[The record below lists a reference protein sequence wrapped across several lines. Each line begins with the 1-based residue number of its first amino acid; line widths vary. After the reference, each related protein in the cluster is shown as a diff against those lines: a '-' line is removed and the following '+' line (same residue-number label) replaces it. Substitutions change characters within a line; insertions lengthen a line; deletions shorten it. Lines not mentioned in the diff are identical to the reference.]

1 MKEKRVSLDDIAR
14 AIGVSK
20 ATVSFVL
27 NGKGDEFNISKEKQR
42 LITEKAKELQYVPN
56 FFAKSLRKGA
66 TRTVGLVVADI
77 TNAFYA
83 ELCKT
88 IQEAL
93 HEHGYN
99 TFFVNTN
106 DDRALE
112 LQLMRELIHSS
123 IDGMIIAPCNTIDAL
138 IPILRETHI
147 PVVFADRPG
156 DEEAD
161 FVGVDNQKEAH
172 KVIASFSKK
181 PKKLAAFVKN
191 EKNISTI
198 LKRIEGIKE
207 SCEMEQ
213 IPYDIIHLPEDENDL
228 DRLIT
233 EEMMNGTDSFV
244 PLNNIAAFQLIDSFR
259 RLLVNVPRE
268 VRLISFED
276 HPAFVYFQPPV
287 SALSQPI
294 KTMAQ
299 ESVLRLVHRLDEK
312 LNPGKHLLLSCEFIP
327 RGTH

>member
-42 LITEKAKELQYVPN
+42 LITEKARELQYVPN

-66 TRTVGLVVADI
+66 TKTIGLVVADI

-93 HEHGYN
+93 HDRGYN

-106 DDRALE
+106 DDRQLE

-172 KVIASFSKK
+172 KLIASFSQRPRKV
-181 PKKLAAFVKN
+181 AAFVKN
-191 EKNISTI
+191 EEHISTI

-207 SCEMEQ
+207 ACEKDGIDYEIFQ
-213 IPYDIIHLPEDENDL
+213 LPEDEIAV
-228 DRLIT
+228 DRLVT
-233 EEMMNGTDSFV
+233 KELMNGTDSFL
-244 PLNNIAAFQLIDSFR
+244 PLNNIAAFQLIASFR
-259 RLLVNVPRE
+259 RLLVDIPRE
-268 VRLISFED
+268 VRLISFDD
-276 HPAFVYFQPPV
+276 HPAFDYFYPPV
-287 SALSQPI
+287 SALRQPI
-294 KTMAQ
+294 KTMAE
-299 ESVLRLVHRLDEK
+299 ESVIRLVHRLDEK
-312 LNPGKHLLLSCEFIP
+312 LHPGKHLLLSCEFIP